1 MTRAPGFRVIA
12 PDELTLRAV
21 LANDF
26 WRDSAHQAIDRKAS
40 SVQFESHHD

>member
-12 PDELTLRAV
+12 PDALTLRAA

-26 WRDSAHQAIDRKAS
+26 WRNSAHQVIDRKAS
-40 SVQFESHHD
+40 CVQLESHHD